1 MSDVR
6 ILERLKSL
14 LTYTPE
20 TGFFVR
26 NIALSARY
34 PAGTIAGSVNA
45 LGYVQ
50 VRIDGKNYTA
60 HRLAFLYMDGA
71 WPEDDVDHI
80 NGVRNDN
87 RWVNLRPAVRR
98 VNCENRRTPRSD
110 NISSGVLGVSK
121 DGHPL
126 KKPYRATIQ
135 TNGKSIRVGYFATAD
150 EAHAAYVQAKRK
162 HHEGNTL

>member
-1 MSDVR
+1 MSDR
-6 ILERLKSL
+6 ILERLKLL

-20 TGFFVR
+20 TGLFTR

-34 PAGTIAGSVNA
+34 PAGTIAGSMNA
-45 LGYVQ
+45 GGYIQ
-50 VRIDGKNYTA
+50 IRIDGCNHNA
-60 HRLAFLYMDGA
+60 HRLAFLYMTGA
-71 WPEDDVDHI
+71 WPEADVDHI
-80 NGVRNDN
+80 SGVRSDN

-110 NISSGVLGVSK
+110 NFSSGMLGVTK
-121 DGHPL
+121 DKRPL

-135 TNGKSIRVGYFATAD
+135 ANGRPIKVGYFATAH